1 VVIGPNAKVS
11 TFCGGGSSALDPYY
25 AVAPFDGIASKM
37 VSPDLKYTVG
47 AYSHKELPLL
57 GNMLKSLEG
66 KPGISFSSYLEP
78 PSIPSRKRVDYKIV
92 KKTDMFLFD
101 YVCPQDTSGLW
112 YADIEAYLTP
122 EIDGEFELGLCVY
135 GTGKLFVDDVLVID
149 NETTQRQGTMFFGN
163 GTVEE
168 IGVIQVEQNRTYH
181 IKIEFG
187 SAATNKLGG
196 SGVVRFGG
204 GGVRLGGAFKIDPE
218 EEIERAVALARDAE
232 QVIICCGLNVSSS
245 SMFFTWPSY

>member
-1 VVIGPNAKVS
+1 MVIGPNAKVS

-37 VSPDLKYTVG
+37 GGSDLRYTVG

-66 KPGISFSSYLEP
+66 KLGVSFSAYLDP
-78 PSIPSRKRVDYKIV
+78 PSIHSRQRVDYKIV

-101 YVCPQDTSGLW
+101 YVCPQDTTGIW
-112 YADIEAYLTP
+112 YADIEGYFTP
-122 EIDGEFELGLCVY
+122 ETDGEFELGLCVY
-135 GTGKLFVDDVLVID
+135 GTGKLFVDGVLVID
-149 NETTQRQGTMFFGN
+149 NATTQRQGTMFFGN

-168 IGVIQVEQNRTYH
+168 TGVIQVEKNRTYH
-181 IKIEFG
+181 IKVEFG
-187 SAATNKLGG
+187 SAATNSLGG

-204 GGVRLGGAFKIDPE
+204 GGMRLGGAFKIEPM
-218 EEIERAVALARDAE
+218 EEIEKAVALARDAE

-245 SMFFTWPSY
+245 RLEFTLPWY